1 MLLENNQLMIVDIG
15 ASGGID
21 KRWKNLTSSY
31 KCVLFEPDPR
41 EYNILKEN
49 SDSNLI
55 VLNSALSDSN
65 KTVEFHLCTK
75 QEVSSIFP
83 PNFDFLNKFPNVKRF
98 EVQKN
103 IRLNA
108 DTLNNQ
114 LKKAD
119 VNEVDFIKIDTQGY
133 ELPILQGSY
142 DYLDSVIGLEIEVEF
157 IEMYKGQPLFDEVDG
172 FVKSKGFSLVDLKRS
187 YWKRKGTGN
196 TTNKKGQLIFADALY
211 FKTPE
216 QILEISNINQ
226 EKIIRSIY
234 IYLAYGYVDLSQ
246 VLLQEAKNINLLTEE
261 VFTSL
266 VKTLKK
272 YEKNELGK
280 SFRLRKKISNLL
292 HKLSIIINLD
302 EDYSFGTDQKIGN

>member
-1 MLLENNQLMIVDIG
+1 
-15 ASGGID
+15 
-21 KRWKNLTSSY
+21 
-31 KCVLFEPDPR
+31 
-41 EYNILKEN
+41 
-49 SDSNLI
+49 
-55 VLNSALSDSN
+55 VLNSALSDST
-65 KTVEFHLCTK
+65 KKVEFHLCKK

-83 PNFDFLNKFPNVKRF
+83 PNFDFLNKFPDSERF
-98 EVQKN
+98 KVQKN
-103 IRLNA
+103 IRLNT

-114 LKKAD
+114 LIKVG

-157 IEMYKGQPLFDEVDG
+157 VEMYKGQPLFDEVDG
-172 FVKSKGFSLVDLKRS
+172 FVKSKNFSLVDLKR
-187 YWKRKGTGN
+187 YFWKRKGTGN
-196 TTNKKGQLIFADALY
+196 TTNKKGQLIFGDALY

-216 QILEISNINQ
+216 QILKISNINQ

>member
-1 MLLENNQLMIVDIG
+1 MMLENNQLIIVDIG

-21 KRWKNLTSSY
+21 TRWNNLTSY
-31 KCVLFEPDPR
+31 FKCILFEPDPR
-41 EYNILKEN
+41 EYSILKEN

-65 KTVEFHLCTK
+65 KTVEFHLCKK

-83 PNFDFLNKFPNVKRF
+83 PNFDFLNKFPDAERF

-103 IRLNA
+103 IRLNS

-114 LKKAD
+114 LKKVG

-157 IEMYKGQPLFDEVDG
+157 VEMYKGQPLFNEVDG
-172 FVKSKGFSLVDLKRS
+172 FVKSKNFSLVDLKR
-187 YWKRKGTGN
+187 YFWKRKGTGN
-196 TTNKKGQLIFADALY
+196 TINKKGQLIFGDALY
-211 FKTPE
+211 LKTPE
-216 QILEISNINQ
+216 QILKISNISQ

-261 VFTSL
+261 VFISL
-266 VKTLKK
+266 VKTIKK

>member
-1 MLLENNQLMIVDIG
+1 MLLENNQLIIVDIG

-21 KRWKNLTSSY
+21 TRWKNLTSY
-31 KCVLFEPDPR
+31 FKCILFEPDPR
-41 EYNILKEN
+41 EYSILKEN
-49 SDSNLI
+49 SDSNLML
-55 VLNSALSDSN
+55 LNSALSDST
-65 KTVEFHLCTK
+65 KKVEFHLCKK

-83 PNFDFLNKFPNVKRF
+83 PNFDFLNKFPDSERF
-98 EVQKN
+98 KVQKN
-103 IRLNA
+103 IRLNT

-114 LKKAD
+114 LIKVG

-157 IEMYKGQPLFDEVDG
+157 VEVYKGQPLFDEVNG

-187 YWKRKGTGN
+187 YWKRKGTRN
-196 TTNKKGQLIFADALY
+196 TTNKKGQLIYGDALY

-216 QILEISNINQ
+216 KILKISNINQ

-292 HKLSIIINLD
+292 YKLSIIINLD

>member
-1 MLLENNQLMIVDIG
+1 MLLENNQLIIVDIG

-21 KRWKNLTSSY
+21 TRWKNLTSY
-31 KCVLFEPDPR
+31 FKCILFEPDPR
-41 EYNILKEN
+41 EYSILTEN

-65 KTVEFHLCTK
+65 KTVEFHLCQK

-83 PNFDFLNKFPNVKRF
+83 PNFDLLNKFPDSERF
-98 EVQKN
+98 KVQKN
-103 IRLNA
+103 IRLNT

-114 LKKAD
+114 LIKVG

-157 IEMYKGQPLFDEVDG
+157 VEMYKGQPLFDEVDG
-172 FVKSKGFSLVDLKRS
+172 FVKSKNFSLVDLKR
-187 YWKRKGTGN
+187 YFWKRKGTGN
-196 TTNKKGQLIFADALY
+196 TTNKKGQLIFGDALY

-216 QILEISNINQ
+216 QILKISNINQ

>member
-21 KRWKNLTSSY
+21 KRWKNLTSSF
-31 KCVLFEPDPR
+31 KCILFEPDLR
-41 EYNILKEN
+41 AYNILKEN

-55 VLNSALSDSN
+55 VLNSALSDST
-65 KTVEFHLCTK
+65 KKVEFHLCNK

-83 PNFDFLNKFPNVKRF
+83 PNFDFLNKFPDAERF

-103 IRLNA
+103 ISLNA

-114 LKKAD
+114 LIKAG
-119 VNEVDFIKIDTQGY
+119 VTEVDFIKIDTQGY

-157 IEMYKGQPLFDEVDG
+157 VEMYKGQPLFDEVDV
-172 FVKSKGFSLVDLKRS
+172 FVKSKNFSLVDLKR
-187 YWKRKGTGN
+187 YFWKRKGTRN
-196 TTNKKGQLIFADALY
+196 TTNKKGQLIFGDALY

-216 QILEISNINQ
+216 QILKISNINQ

-246 VLLQEAKNINLLTEE
+246 VLLQEAKNINLLTGE

-272 YEKNELGK
+272 YEKNEQGK
-280 SFRLRKKISNLL
+280 SFRLRKKLSNLF
-292 HKLSIIINLD
+292 HKLSIIINQD
-302 EDYSFGTDQKIGN
+302 EHYGFGTDKKIGN